1 MTRHLVTRTLAALV
15 ALSLV
20 ACGGSSSVPV
30 SPIAPATALPTSAA
44 STTSGGTVPYGQ
56 HLLSGATYVGAAN
69 LKGLGVDLYVPMR
82 DAAGLETYARAAST
96 PGNAL
101 YRHWL
106 TPQQLGDRFGADA
119 TSYANLVAS
128 LNAQHLAVKQYPQR
142 QMVRIRGAQADVQ
155 RVLGTTFGFY
165 RKGKTLFL
173 APASAPKPLASLR
186 VTAIGDAVAYTLRH
200 RNFVP
205 VRASS
210 SFIEGYSPQQ
220 IANAFDYTGAYA
232 AGYKGDGITIG
243 IIGTGPITD
252 GYPGST
258 GVGDVQDYRKL
269 YNVSGNG
276 TVKQDFDLN
285 NVSPGTGMAGTSY
298 SSGLASPP
306 PVTSPNSSGCVS
318 QGYSTSGDPSQI
330 TDYTSCNPEDT
341 EAQLDTE
348 QAATL
353 APDATVNFYIAYNP
367 VETFCTAA
375 QASSS
380 SSANCSAPSQQ
391 LGLVLSDDEIQ
402 QAIADNQ
409 SDIIS
414 MSFGSDELDN
424 NGFYFGG
431 GAGGAA
437 GSNGYGPTELAS
449 LLAEGI
455 AIFVSSGDSGADACQ
470 GTTNESIAPD
480 QACVSYP
487 ATDPSV
493 VSVGGVNAPLN
504 DAGTIVGPVTGWGV
518 ATQNTSVESP
528 GGSGGGCSI
537 FFQAPTYETALGSSL
552 CNGTRTQPDMSL
564 DGDTNTGVAVDTNA
578 DPSLGGRLIQAVGGT
593 SVAAPEMAAMWALVL
608 EACKNTSSCA
618 SQGSGSTP
626 YRLGNPNPYLF
637 PLVTS
642 NSTANGQ
649 NYGSTFLDVQFG
661 NNALPSTTGSNLDPG
676 YSAGVGYDLV
686 TGLGVPFARNVIKY
700 VVGV

>member
-1 MTRHLVTRTLAALV
+1 MTRHRISRILATLVAFSLAA
-15 ALSLV
+15 
-20 ACGGSSSVPV
+20 CGGGSSSLSVAPVASSTATPVP
-30 SPIAPATALPTSAA
+30 STSTAAGSA
-44 STTSGGTVPYGQ
+44 VPYGQ
-56 HLLSGATYVGAAN
+56 HLLSGATYLGAAN
-69 LKGLGVDLYVPMR
+69 LKDLGVDLYVPMR
-82 DAAGLETYARAAST
+82 DAAGLATYARAAST

-119 TSYANLVAS
+119 TSYTNLVAS

-142 QMVRIRGAQADVQ
+142 QMVRVRGAAADVQ

-165 RKGKTLFL
+165 RKGTTVFI
-173 APASAPKPLASLR
+173 APASAPKPLASLH
-186 VTAIGDAVAYTLRH
+186 VAAIGNAVSYTLRH

-205 VRASS
+205 VRASR
-210 SFIEGYSPQQ
+210 SFIGGYAPQQ
-220 IANAFDYTGAYA
+220 IANAFDYTGAYT

-252 GYPGST
+252 GDSRI

-269 YNVSGNG
+269 FNVSGNG
-276 TVKQDFDLN
+276 TVVQDVDTS
-285 NVSPGTGMAGTSY
+285 NVSPGTGMNGTAY
-298 SSGLASPP
+298 STGLATPP
-306 PVTSPNSSGCVS
+306 PVTSPTSAGCVS
-318 QGYSTSGDPSQI
+318 QGYVPGSDDTSPI
-330 TDYTSCNPEDT
+330 TDYTTCNPEDT

-367 VETFCTAA
+367 MECFGVCGASGSLTAM
-375 QASSS
+375 
-380 SSANCSAPSQQ
+380 PEI
-391 LGLVLSDDEIQ
+391 GLPESDDEIQ
-402 QAIADNQ
+402 QAIADNK

-424 NGFYFGG
+424 NGLYFGS
-431 GAGGAA
+431 
-437 GSNGYGPTELAS
+437 GSNNYGLTEQAS

-455 AIFVSSGDSGADACQ
+455 AIFASSGDSGAEACQ
-470 GTTNESIAPD
+470 GTTNPAINPD
-480 QACVSYP
+480 NPCVSYP

-518 ATQNTSVESP
+518 ATQNQDIGAV
-528 GGSGGGCSI
+528 GGSGGGCSV
-537 FFQAPTYETALGSSL
+537 FFQAPTYETSVASTL
-552 CNGTRTQPDMSL
+552 CNGERTQPDMSL
-564 DGDTNTGVAVDTNA
+564 DADTNTGVAVDTDA
-578 DPSLGGRLIQAVGGT
+578 DPSLGGRTIQAVGGT

-608 EACKNTSSCA
+608 EACKNTPTCA
-618 SQGSGSTP
+618 NGGNYTVPSGTTATYA
-626 YRLGNPNPYLF
+626 YRLGNPNVYLY

-642 NSTANGQ
+642 SGTANGQ
-649 NYGSTFLDVQFG
+649 NYGTTFLDVQFG

-676 YSAGVGYDLV
+676 FSAGVGDDLV
-686 TGLGVPFARNVIKY
+686 TGLGVPFARNIITY

>member
-1 MTRHLVTRTLAALV
+1 MTRHRISRILATLVAFSLAA
-15 ALSLV
+15 
-20 ACGGSSSVPV
+20 CGGGSSSLSVAPVASSTATPVP
-30 SPIAPATALPTSAA
+30 STSTAAGSA
-44 STTSGGTVPYGQ
+44 VPYGQ
-56 HLLSGATYVGAAN
+56 HLLSGATYLGAAN
-69 LKGLGVDLYVPMR
+69 LKDLGVDLYVPMR
-82 DAAGLETYARAAST
+82 DAAGLATYARAAST

-119 TSYANLVAS
+119 TSYANLVSS

-155 RVLGTTFGFY
+155 RVLGTTFGYY
-165 RKGKTLFL
+165 RKGTTTFL
-173 APASAPKPLASLR
+173 APANAPKPLASLH
-186 VTAIGDAVAYTLRH
+186 VAAIGNAVSYTLR
-200 RNFVP
+200 RRDFVP
-205 VRASS
+205 VRATSA
-210 SFIEGYSPQQ
+210 FIEGYSPQQ

-252 GYPGST
+252 GYPGYT
-258 GVGDVQDYRKL
+258 GVGDVQDLRKL
-269 YNVSGNG
+269 YNVTGTG

-285 NVSPGTGMAGTSY
+285 NVSPGTGQAGTSY

-306 PVTSPNSSGCVS
+306 PVTSPNSAGCMS
-318 QGYSTSGDPSQI
+318 QGYSSSGDLSQI
-330 TDYTSCNPEDT
+330 TDYTTCNPEDI

-367 VETFCTAA
+367 AETFCTAA
-375 QASSS
+375 QEASS
-380 SSANCSAPSQQ
+380 SSANCLSPSQQ
-391 LGLVLSDDEIQ
+391 LGLSLSDDEIQ
-402 QAIADNQ
+402 QAIADNE

-424 NGFYFGG
+424 NGLYFGS
-431 GAGGAA
+431 
-437 GSNGYGPTELAS
+437 GSNNYGPTELAS

-455 AIFVSSGDSGADACQ
+455 AVFASSGDDGADACQ
-470 GTTNESIAPD
+470 GTVDNGVVNPD

-487 ATDPSV
+487 ATDPSA

-518 ATQNTSVESP
+518 ATQNADVGAI

-537 FFQAPTYETALGSSL
+537 FFQAPTYETSLASSL
-552 CNGTRTQPDMSL
+552 CNGTRTQPDVSL
-564 DGDTNTGVAVDTNA
+564 DADTNTGVAVDTDA
-578 DPSLGGRLIQAVGGT
+578 DPSLGGRTIQAVGGT

-608 EACKNTSSCA
+608 EACKNSSTC
-618 SQGSGSTP
+618 SSEGSGSTP
-626 YRLGNPNPYLF
+626 YRLGNPNPLLF
-637 PLVTS
+637 PLVTPTGNATQYAAS
-642 NSTANGQ
+642 
-649 NYGSTFLDVQFG
+649 FLDVQFG
-661 NNALPSTTGSNLDPG
+661 NNSLPSTTSTGQDPG
-676 YSAGVGYDLV
+676 YNAGVGFDLV
-686 TGLGVPFARNVIKY
+686 TGLGVPFARNIIKY